1 MRKQIAFGLAVVAG
15 AVVIGTTE
23 SARVSA
29 QSTAA
34 KVAVAPPVVF
44 QAAGPNIA
52 SIQSMVDAFRAALGG
67 INNGNVPGPLPGGR
81 REINWDGGGSTA
93 TSPAPTPF
101 DGFLITSMVVGWAD
115 YAASFCW
122 CFVLA
127 ACSCSIWTAIA
138 QTKPKSSRP
147 TAPSTFGLGLP
158 RALSA
163 T

>member
-52 SIQSMVDAFRAALGG
+52 SIQSMVDAFRTALGG

-101 DGFLITSMVVGWAD
+101 DGFLITRGGR
-115 YAASFCW
+115 
-122 CFVLA
+122 FVTNGSGFVQA
-127 ACSCSIWTAIA
+127 PVEGIA
-138 QTKPKSSRP
+138 T
-147 TAPSTFGLGLP
+147 
-158 RALSA
+158 
-163 T
+163 